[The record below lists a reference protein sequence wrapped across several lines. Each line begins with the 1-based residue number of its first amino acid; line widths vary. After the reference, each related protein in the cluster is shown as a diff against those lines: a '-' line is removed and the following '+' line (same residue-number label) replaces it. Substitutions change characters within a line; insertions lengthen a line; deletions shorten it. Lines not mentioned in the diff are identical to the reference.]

1 MYAVVKT
8 GGKQYKV
15 ATGDKIRIE
24 KLAAEIG
31 SSIAL
36 SDVLMLADGAN
47 VRVGKPLLAG
57 ASVEAKVLSHGRADK
72 VHIFKHRRRKHYK
85 KSQGHRQYYTEVA
98 IETIKG

>member
-24 KLAAEIG
+24 KLAADVG
-31 SSIAL
+31 SSVAL
-36 SDVLMLADGAN
+36 SEVLMLADGDN
-47 VRVGKPLLAG
+47 VRVGKPLIAG
-57 ASVEAKVLSHGRADK
+57 ASVEAKVLGHGRSDK

-85 KSQGHRQYYTEVA
+85 KSQGHRQHYTEVA
-98 IETIKG
+98 IETIKA

>member
-15 ATGDKIRIE
+15 AAGDKIRIE
-24 KLAAEIG
+24 KLTAEVG
-31 SSIAL
+31 SSVAL
-36 SDVLMLADGAN
+36 SDVLMLADGDS

-57 ASVEAKVLSHGRADK
+57 ASVAAKVLSHGRADK
-72 VHIFKHRRRKHYK
+72 VYIFKHRRRKHYK

-98 IETIKG
+98 IETITG

>member
-15 ATGDKIRIE
+15 AAGDKIRIE
-24 KLAAEIG
+24 KLTAEVG
-31 SSIAL
+31 TSVAL
-36 SDVLMLADGAN
+36 SDVLMLADGAT
-47 VRVGKPLLAG
+47 VRVGKPLIAG
-57 ASVEAKVLSHGRADK
+57 ASVEAKVLGHGRADK

-85 KSQGHRQYYTEVA
+85 KSQGHRQHYTELA

>member
-15 ATGDKIRIE
+15 TAGDKLKIE
-24 KLAAEIG
+24 KLAAEVG
-31 SSIAL
+31 ASIAL
-36 SDVLMLADGAN
+36 SDVLMLADGDN
-47 VRVGKPLLAG
+47 VRVGKPLIAG
-57 ASVEAKVLSHGRADK
+57 ASVQAKVLSHGRADK

-98 IETIKG
+98 IETITG